1 MKKVTGLMISFFI
14 LTGCAETI
22 ALLGPASTLAGGGK
36 VVHSA
41 ASSAVSYSVKKKTGK
56 TPVQHALAYAEEK
69 NPNKKTD
76 RCISFIKKTDSEA
89 CYIAKKQIS
98 SKTKSTVKKIKKAV
112 IEPTIKLVKTN
123 KTKQK
128 IDSHINEKEKI
139 QLKEDQSILLV
150 KTKNEDKLKAVET
163 MLMESVINKKQINHL
178 RVSIQKSSGTKDLS
192 K

>member
-14 LTGCAETI
+14 LTGCAETM
-22 ALLGPASTLAGGGK
+22 ALLGPASTLAGGGN
-36 VVHSA
+36 VIHST

-56 TPVQHALAYAEEK
+56 TPIQHALAYAEEK

-98 SKTKSTVKKIKKAV
+98 STTKSTVKKIKKAV

-163 MLMESVINKKQINHL
+163 MIMESVLNKEQINNL

-192 K
+192 N